1 MAHLLPTGMKPYLP
15 PVADVLHSKL
25 TLILFALGFML
36 SSWLLIYQLTTK
48 KEERSLVRELMVVV
62 FSSISSSD
70 SSFVGSVMLHV
81 ACRVVACFLVL
92 DCVSRSNL
100 LSVIVSFDGGIFPSI
115 HCLHQFVRTDL

>member
-62 FSSISSSD
+62 FSS
-70 SSFVGSVMLHV
+70 VMFGMAAL
-81 ACRVVACFLVL
+81 FG
-92 DCVSRSNL
+92 L
-100 LSVIVSFDGGIFPSI
+100 LWAGLYV
-115 HCLHQFVRTDL
+115 